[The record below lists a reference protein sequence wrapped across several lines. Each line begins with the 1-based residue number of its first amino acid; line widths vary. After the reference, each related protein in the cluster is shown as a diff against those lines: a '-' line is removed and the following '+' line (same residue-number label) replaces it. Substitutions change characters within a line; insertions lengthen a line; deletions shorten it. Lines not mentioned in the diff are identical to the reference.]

1 MKKKRNRSR
10 PTEPFEVRL
19 QKFAR
24 DARATARRLPLGR
37 ERDALMKK
45 AKQTENVLDISAMLT
60 VRHVDAA
67 NERRD
72 QGGAK

>member
-24 DARATARRLPLGR
+24 EARAAARRLPLGR

-45 AKQTENVLDISAMLT
+45 ARQTEIVLDVSAMLT
-60 VRHVDAA
+60 VRRVDAA
-67 NERRD
+67 DERRH

>member
-10 PTEPFEVRL
+10 PSEPFEVRL
-19 QKFAR
+19 RKFAR
-24 DARATARRLPLGR
+24 EARAAARRLPLGR

-45 AKQTENVLDISAMLT
+45 ARQTENVLDVSAMLT
-60 VRHVDAA
+60 VRRGDAA
-67 NERRD
+67 DERRH